1 MIVGKHD
8 TYITLDE
15 LAAMIG
21 RETKTIRNWI
31 ADGKLHALYLVGVP
45 MIAMTHLENLLT
57 NHVPEPAK
65 SGRTALVMLNRGNGA

>member
-8 TYITLDE
+8 TYLTLDE

-21 RETKTIRNWI
+21 RETKTIQNWI
-31 ADGKLHALYLVGVP
+31 SDGKLHALYLVGVP

-57 NHVPEPAK
+57 NYVPESAK
-65 SGRTALVMLNRGNGA
+65 SGRTALAMLNRGDSA